1 LNVHPVVRA
10 TKLRAGQSGPLE
22 LTYILRNKLLKTTE
36 NAANGNGRFLIEI
49 QPQIPV
55 ADAQNEGVLA
65 CYFFNRITAERCT
78 WANTGATNNKITTIT
93 ITTPDNFD
101 FRYSELP
108 ITITTEGKKMLV

>member
-1 LNVHPVVRA
+1 MHPVVRA

-36 NAANGNGRFLIEI
+36 NAANGNGRLLIEI

-55 ADAQNEGVLA
+55 ANAQSEGVLA

-78 WANTGATNNKITTIT
+78 WVNSGADISKKTTIT
-93 ITTPDNFD
+93 ITTPDNLD
-101 FRYSELP
+101 FQSSELP
-108 ITITTEGKKMLV
+108 ITITTEGEYYKK